1 MNRKSIEEI
10 EQDHWRTPGADASGL
25 IKRVYLARK
34 KIIDE
39 LSVEDLR
46 LLVGQDVSLSITI
59 PLAIQAL
66 KENLFAEGDYYP
78 GDLLKSVL
86 TIDPQFWTSNLA
98 LKNQVEK
105 LCRNLGDTAEQNIN
119 TSENIETEIIK
130 AVADFLKQ

>member
-1 MNRKSIEEI
+1 MNRQSIEEI
-10 EQDHWRTPGADASGL
+10 EQDYWRTPGADASGL

-105 LCRNLGDTAEQNIN
+105 LCRNLGSITQHNIDIPG
-119 TSENIETEIIK
+119 NIEREIIK